1 MDENMTGDGGA
12 DATLTPV
19 QRLEMLAVGE
29 GLMVSFELSNV
40 YRTTASRMK
49 MKGMKFRTK
58 MVNGGLEVWRV
69 K

>member
-1 MDENMTGDGGA
+1 MNDDITEATPSGGD
-12 DATLTPV
+12 LTPV

-58 MVNGGLEVWRV
+58 MVEGGLEVWRM